1 MGLRLELL
9 ARARRDVHL
18 LAGVFLVFCGTVLA
32 WTAADMA
39 LDYRSALE
47 LRGVVIAKERVRAD
61 ADEKGTRFVARYRF
75 ALPGGETRDTEED
88 LPRQVWEA
96 RAIGSEHGI
105 LYLPAQGRALPTAGA
120 EQAGAAI
127 MGAIGLVLLVGGA
140 LLARSPA
147 RALLERLRLVGSG
160 VRAAAVV
167 ADLYQTSTA
176 VNRVILWR
184 LRYRYRSPGGSEHEG
199 ESELLTPAEAG
210 AWQVGSEGEILLD
223 PERSASSV
231 WLGRA
236 PGAAGTASPAAGV
249 RPGAALRKA
258 GRWVLNL
265 ALFFAALFVAAV
277 AAELV
282 PELRSAEDWMQARRD
297 ELLMVTIGASLAG
310 IFLLLGAVIVMLMQG
325 GEPMDHTGVEN
336 QQRSMRDARALP
348 YASRASTYRL
358 FGKGAGASAHDAFS
372 FAEAKRALASG
383 TALRDPLW
391 RRRACAA
398 AGGLLIFLGVFGL
411 MIVVTPLAL
420 KLLLA
425 AVVLYALARVAWAAL
440 RA

>member
-1 MGLRLELL
+1 
-9 ARARRDVHL
+9 
-18 LAGVFLVFCGTVLA
+18 
-32 WTAADMA
+32 
-39 LDYRSALE
+39 
-47 LRGVVIAKERVRAD
+47 
-61 ADEKGTRFVARYRF
+61 VARYRV

-88 LPRQVWEA
+88 LPRQAWEA
-96 RAIGSEHGI
+96 RAIGSEHTV
-105 LYLPAQGRALPTAGA
+105 LYLPVQRRALPTSGG

-127 MGAIGLVLLVGGA
+127 MGAIGLVLLVGGG
-140 LLARSPA
+140 LLARAPA
-147 RALLERLRLVGSG
+147 RALVERLRLVEKGARG
-160 VRAAAVV
+160 TAVV
-167 ADLYQTSTA
+167 ADVYQTSTA
-176 VNRVILWR
+176 VNRMILWR
-184 LRYRYRSPGGSEHEG
+184 LRYHYRSPGGSELEG

-223 PERSASSV
+223 PDRPASSV

-236 PGAAGTASPAAGV
+236 PGAASTAPPAPGA

-265 ALFFAALFVAAV
+265 VVFFVALFVAAV

-282 PELRSAEDWMQARRD
+282 PELRAAEAWMEARRD

-310 IFLLLGAVIVMLMQG
+310 IFLLVGAVIVMLMEG

-348 YASRASTYRL
+348 HASRASSYRL
-358 FGKGAGASAHDAFS
+358 FGKGAGASAHDEFS
-372 FAEAKRALASG
+372 LAELKRALASG
-383 TALRDPLW
+383 AALRDPVW
-391 RRRACAA
+391 RRRTCAA

-411 MIVVTPLAL
+411 MIVVAPLAL

-425 AVVLYALARVAWAAL
+425 AVVLYALGRIAWAAL